1 MASPNSNL
9 KSPFFPRTKPGR
21 EPEPPGSS
29 TVTPRP
35 PGLLT
40 LTFFHSL
47 SLTLEFA
54 VFRCCPPQAP
64 ELTARAWCLPSSRSG
79 CLSYQWPDKL
89 PEVDKH
95 MGGFTKSCT
104 ENFSIFLPQSFL
116 LKEACC
122 GLMSR
127 CRNSSCRST
136 SSLLHV
142 YIYICTCIFCSKS
155 PCSLLNAEVN
165 PPTPAPVCFFFFCAS
180 VSSLSSTL
188 YSDTVFVCSYKVS

>member
-1 MASPNSNL
+1 M
-9 KSPFFPRTKPGR
+9 PGR
-21 EPEPPGSS
+21 EPEPPGSR
-29 TVTPRP
+29 TVTLRP

-40 LTFFHSL
+40 LTFFHSQ

-54 VFRCCPPQAP
+54 VFRCCPSPPPRTP

-79 CLSYQWPDKL
+79 CLSYQCPDKL

-127 CRNSSCRST
+127 CRNSSWCPT

-142 YIYICTCIFCSKS
+142 YIYMYICIFCSKS

-165 PPTPAPVCFFFFCAS
+165 PPTPAPAS

-188 YSDTVFVCSYKVS
+188 FSDTVFVCSYKVS